1 VGGDVSFA
9 SSVAKT
15 GKVGK
20 QTRAESVA
28 RKSGERC
35 EERHKETEGPPGMM
49 TKAQGEGPPP

>member
-1 VGGDVSFA
+1 LAS

-20 QTRAESVA
+20 QARAEGVES
-28 RKSGERC
+28 SE
-35 EERHKETEGPPGMM
+35 EERKRDTREGPPGMM